1 MIVALFYEDL
11 TYEDLVDWAG
21 GQGVTRAKGSEVGGW
36 RIPDADKA
44 VLMEV
49 GIPHTEDTPLTRVC
63 FQGGPQPSLP
73 TTDGRLLYRMAEQQ
87 LSNLPDSVLTSSWA
101 VEPDTGS
108 VYYVQPD
115 GEPWFANSS
124 VVLWVQCL
132 HHYGLRVDTCDLLL
146 NPDHHE
152 EDAVLAELEELAGE
166 LEECDPPAFAGY
178 QGYIWAEF
186 LARWMW

>member
-1 MIVALFYEDL
+1 MRGL

-21 GQGVTRAKGSEVGGW
+21 GQGVTRAKVSEVGDW

-44 VLMEV
+44 VLTEV
-49 GIPHTEDTPLTRVC
+49 GIPHTVDTPLTPVC
-63 FQGGPQPSLP
+63 FQGPQPSLS
-73 TTDGRLLYRMAEQQ
+73 TTDGRLLYRVAERQ
-87 LSNLPDSVLTSSWA
+87 LSDLPDDALTSSWA
-101 VEPDTGS
+101 VEPDTGR
-108 VYYVQPD
+108 VYCVQPD

-124 VVLWVQCL
+124 LVLWVQSL

-146 NPDHHE
+146 NAGDHE
-152 EDAVLAELEELAGE
+152 EDAVLAELEELAAE

-186 LARWMW
+186 LGRWLW